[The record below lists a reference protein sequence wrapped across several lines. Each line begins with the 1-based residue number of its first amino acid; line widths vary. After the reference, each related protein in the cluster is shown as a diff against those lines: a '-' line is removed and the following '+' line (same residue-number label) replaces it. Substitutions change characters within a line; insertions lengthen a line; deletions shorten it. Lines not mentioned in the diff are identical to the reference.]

1 MEKTKIAELLT
12 INEAA
17 EKMHVT
23 RQTIYAWINSGRI
36 LPVTIP
42 GGRLRIP
49 EEQLILAT
57 PQINERGN
65 DRYFDIYDIS
75 EVTPHQDEQM
85 GTKFKFWFWL
95 EDEHFLFKVGRENTG
110 DNWAEKVASELC
122 ELITL
127 PHAEYELAVWREAK
141 GVVSPTFVPFGA
153 KLTPGNE
160 LLAKIIRKYEI
171 KRRYKQRKHTLR
183 LAMAIMEY
191 EEIKLPIGW
200 SSLDGIN
207 TAIDVFI
214 GYLMLD
220 TWIANQDRHH
230 ENWALVVVPEDG
242 TSSVHLAPSYDHA
255 SSFGNNE
262 PDTKRESR
270 LTTRDVGRSME
281 KYVERARSAFYLT
294 QNSSKPLSTIDA
306 FQKAASK
313 RPEAARLWLKQLEG
327 ISPSDTRSILGRI
340 PKTEITEVAIEFTEK
355 ILELNRERL
364 LKLRI
369 SG

>member
-36 LPVTIP
+36 LPVTTP

-57 PQINERGN
+57 PQINEREN

-75 EVTPHQDEQM
+75 DVTPDQHEQM
-85 GTKFKFWFWL
+85 GTKFKFWF
-95 EDEHFLFKVGRENTG
+95 EDEQLLFKVGRENTG

-122 ELITL
+122 ELIRL

-160 LLAKIIRKYEI
+160 ILARIIRGYEI
-171 KRRYKQRKHTLR
+171 KRYYKQRKHTLR
-183 LAMAIMEY
+183 LVMAIMKY

-200 SSLDGIN
+200 SGLDGIN

-255 SSFGNNE
+255 SSFGSNE
-262 PDTKRESR
+262 SDTKRESR

-306 FQKAASK
+306 FQEAASK

-327 ISPSDTRSILGRI
+327 ISPSDTRSILERI
-340 PKTEITEVAIEFTEK
+340 PKTEITEVAIEFTQK